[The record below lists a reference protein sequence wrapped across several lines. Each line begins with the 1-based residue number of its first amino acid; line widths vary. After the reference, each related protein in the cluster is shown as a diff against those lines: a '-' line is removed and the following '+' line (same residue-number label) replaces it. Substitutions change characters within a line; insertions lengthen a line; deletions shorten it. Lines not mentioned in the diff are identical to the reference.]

1 MNEAMTLEIDL
12 TLLYAIILVIT
23 ILILIRLF
31 QILSGIRKIV
41 KKNEL
46 SIKNIME
53 SVDNIS
59 KSATGIVANVD
70 KNEQNITN
78 IMEGTGK
85 ITKDVS
91 EITDTTKSFVKSTT
105 STVEGG
111 VGNLNSALKSASQIM
126 DKFGG
131 KVE

>member
-1 MNEAMTLEIDL
+1 MTVEINL
-12 TLLYAIILVIT
+12 TLLYALILVLI
-23 ILILIRLF
+23 ILILVRLF
-31 QILSGIRKIV
+31 QILSGVRNIV

-46 SIKNIME
+46 SIKNILS
-53 SVDNIS
+53 SVDDIS

-70 KNEQNITN
+70 KNEENITN

-91 EITDTTKSFVKSTT
+91 DITTTAKSFVDNTT
-105 STVEGG
+105 SSVEGG
-111 VGNLNSALKSASQIM
+111 VGNLNSALKSASEIM